1 MENKFKIKKG
11 LEVFGSGGTL
21 LDVQGDLGQ
30 LFSITDSLTGDL
42 FSVSDI
48 SGVPILNVNS
58 SGLVTIDGSLSLGD
72 SDKIQFGASQDLQIY
87 HDGSNSY
94 IKDVGT
100 GDLYIE
106 GGNNIIFHDENQS
119 RYIIINTS
127 ASVDLFYADVKKLE
141 TTNTGVTVT
150 GEVLVGSGEY
160 LSWGTSGA
168 TAIEGSTV
176 SNLMRFYTD
185 STLAFTLDASQ
196 NATFAGNVTLGGGAL
211 QSYHANVTSALAL
224 DDQISVFTRANQ
236 MFLGNNFYYGASD
249 GGIAIEADKSSLI
262 QIDRDKVR
270 FFFAASVSAG
280 ASASL
285 QEKFRLDDT
294 GKLTIPGEVE
304 ATSLD
309 INGAAD
315 ISGVLYGSTI
325 VIDNTAGT
333 RGIFRNNTGYDLRL
347 GGGTVYSDGAYISL
361 SGGIRGGGTTNT
373 KGRVEI
379 FSGGSN
385 YSAQADIT
393 GDIVIGAQWNG
404 GTSNIL
410 VLDSSTDNATFAGT
424 LSAPFITASNA
435 NGAANGSPQEMARI
449 VNVATGATSSYLYIG
464 ASSGT
469 DWRLGKN
476 INGTAGN
483 TNFGITKHS
492 GTDIFLGIDGT
503 GNTSIHGGLVTGG
516 TIQAGGAIS
525 SPLKLY
531 HQATLG
537 TTYVKIYRAEG
548 LNSQISGIVRISG
561 TSHGGSHVS
570 NFTADVLVNHSGDIL
585 IKSIS
590 GNYTQVVLKV
600 ESDGNEDYHLSIK
613 SVIATST
620 PTYYFTIEALT
631 SELTITKAPTTDA
644 STTATL
650 EHTTKFGLNI
660 TGTGG
665 NMTNG
670 ITGDLTL
677 VGDLGAQGASFSG
690 DITMSAASQIIFP
703 DNSSV
708 PDNPSNEQ
716 HDYLNFGANGSLS
729 QVSGR
734 GGLMLTSSD
743 DSLVL
748 ANGDVGRS
756 FVAADLNV
764 DAEEIYI
771 LSDNS
776 VQIKTDLQDGYDGS
790 PTAYYTHQF
799 LGGEHTRANSTGGS
813 VSFLHTGSE
822 NVMRYKGIV
831 AGDWDTIF
839 STTDGHMGIY
849 EVQNIVA
856 GTGSGAHSNY
866 PTGAYSYGG
875 VLSWQLANSTFK
887 LYAPHTGT
895 LWYQTG
901 WNNDEYTG
909 WRKIWDSGNDGT
921 GSGLDA
927 DTVDGIQGASFLRSD
942 TADTATGALTI
953 SAHLQFGNCTV
964 SKSGD
969 NNHIHVNCPTAL
981 IPNSTTLA
989 NNTALGT
996 SSYRWKTFH
1005 AGPGNFLGS
1014 VTASA
1019 DVVAYSDIKLKEN
1032 IKTLD
1037 GSKVLEMRGVSFDRK
1052 DNGASSSGVIAQEMQ
1067 KVAPELVSDD
1077 AGTLGVAYGNLTGYL
1092 IEAIKEQQKQINEL
1106 KSQMAT
1112 CNKTTCNCNCNCK
1125 N

>member
-42 FSVSDI
+42 FSVSDV
-48 SGVPILNVNS
+48 SGSPILNVNS
-58 SGLVTIDGSLSLGD
+58 TGTVTLDGTLEISEFIRHEG
-72 SDKIQFGASQDLQIY
+72 
-87 HDGSNSY
+87 N
-94 IKDVGT
+94 VGT
-100 GDLYIE
+100 SIQMLAGQMILKNSGGKYINLHSN
-106 GGNNIIFHDENQS
+106 NNIYYDAVNHVFYNDILVNDT
-119 RYIIINTS
+119 ITS
-127 ASVDLFYADVKKLE
+127 SKAG
-141 TTNTGVTVT
+141 TNFIMD
-150 GEVLVGSGEY
+150 
-160 LSWGTSGA
+160 GA
-168 TAIEGSTV
+168 
-176 SNLMRFYTD
+176 
-185 STLAFTLDASQ
+185 
-196 NATFAGNVTLGGGAL
+196 
-211 QSYHANVTSALAL
+211 
-224 DDQISVFTRANQ
+224 
-236 MFLGNNFYYGASD
+236 
-249 GGIAIEADKSSLI
+249 
-262 QIDRDKVR
+262 
-270 FFFAASVSAG
+270 AG
-280 ASASL
+280 A
-285 QEKFRLDDT
+285 E
-294 GKLTIPGEVE
+294 
-304 ATSLD
+304 
-309 INGAAD
+309 
-315 ISGVLYGSTI
+315 
-325 VIDNTAGT
+325 
-333 RGIFRNNTGYDLRL
+333 
-347 GGGTVYSDGAYISL
+347 
-361 SGGIRGGGTTNT
+361 GIRMT
-373 KGRVEI
+373 
-379 FSGGSN
+379 
-385 YSAQADIT
+385 A
-393 GDIVIGAQWNG
+393 
-404 GTSNIL
+404 
-410 VLDSSTDNATFAGT
+410 DSSTTYPVFLRSVNPASGESSPWLYKEDSTSWGIWHNNPDNAFEFTRSGSVTGAISTNVGGQTNSVMIRLNNTDGAGTFAGT

-449 VNVATGATSSYLYIG
+449 VNVSTGATSSYLYIG

-469 DWRLGKN
+469 DWRIGKN
-476 INGTAGN
+476 INGTTSN

-503 GNTSIHGGLVTGG
+503 GNTSIHGALTTGG
-516 TIQAGGAIS
+516 TIQAGGRVS

-531 HQATLG
+531 HQAALG

-570 NFTADVLVNHSGDIL
+570 NFEADVLVNHSGDIL
-585 IKSIS
+585 IRSIS

-631 SELTITKAPTTDA
+631 SELTITTAPTTDA
-644 STTATL
+644 ATTATL

-703 DNSSV
+703 DNSSI
-708 PDNPSNEQ
+708 PDDPTNEQ
-716 HDYLNFGANGSLS
+716 HDYLTFGASGSLS

-734 GGLMLTSSD
+734 GALMLTSSD

-756 FVAADLNV
+756 FVNTNLNV

-799 LGGEHTRANSTGGS
+799 LGGEHTRTNSTGGT

-831 AGDWDTIF
+831 SGDWDTIF
-839 STTDGHMGIY
+839 SQTDGYMGVY
-849 EVQNIVA
+849 EVQNINN
-856 GTGSGAHSNY
+856 TDTNY
-866 PTGAYSYGG
+866 PTGAYTFGG
-875 VLSWQLANSTFK
+875 VMSWQLTNSTFK

-901 WNNDEYTG
+901 WNNDEYSG

-942 TADTATGALTI
+942 VADTAAGAITVG
-953 SAHLQFGNCTV
+953 AHLQFGNCTL

-981 IPNSTTLA
+981 IPESTTLA
-989 NNTALGT
+989 DNTRLGT
-996 SSYRWKTFH
+996 ASYRWKDFH
-1005 AGPGNFLGS
+1005 SGPGNFLGS

-1019 DVVAYSDIKLKEN
+1019 DVIAYSDARLKEN
-1032 IKTLD
+1032 VKTLD
-1037 GSKVLEMRGVSFDRK
+1037 GSKVLQMRGVSFDRK

-1077 AGTLGVAYGNLTGYL
+1077 DGTLGVAYGNITGYL

-1106 KSQMAT
+1106 KSQMTT
-1112 CNKTTCNCNCNCK
+1112 CNKTNCNCNCK